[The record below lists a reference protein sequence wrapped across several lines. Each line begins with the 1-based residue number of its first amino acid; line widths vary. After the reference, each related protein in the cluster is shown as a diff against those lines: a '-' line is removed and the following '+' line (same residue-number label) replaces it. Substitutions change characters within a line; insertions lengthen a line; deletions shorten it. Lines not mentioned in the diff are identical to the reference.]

1 MSVALF
7 KICRMSLDAI
17 SAFLDSSPTI
27 RLLKADL
34 GAFVIF
40 FLRQSFKA
48 NNEESAIVFTHDDLI
63 HRLQCFQDELR
74 DEDRQVLLGSPD
86 RYLREWS
93 DAGWLRRFLPADST
107 GAHYQ
112 LTRYSEDAIR
122 FVDNALSRDTRLVG
136 TESRLRLVIDTLID
150 LVRGA
155 SSDPDRRLKD
165 LLAERQRVDAEIES
179 VRGGGKVET
188 YHPAQIRERFHTAV
202 DLLKTLQGDF
212 RAVEDRFEEIGRQVQ
227 RDAMSDDRRRGEI
240 LATALDA
247 EDLIKQQDEGVS
259 FNAFVNFLF
268 APQAQAKLRETIAEV
283 TRIDAI
289 SSERAAVE
297 HVRAMVPSL
306 LAEADNV
313 LRQTGRLSQTLRRLL
328 DDQSVGHR
336 KRTAEVLR
344 DIRTLASRLKHH
356 VEVSDQSPPKGIGLN
371 VETTIGVASPFAR
384 PFWTPP
390 QVFDVTP
397 ETQVIDLE
405 TAQREARKLA
415 SLQRLEWERMRDAI
429 AKATRKRPSIG
440 LSDLIKRLPLKV
452 GIIELVG
459 WIQIAH
465 EDGHRIDREA
475 KEEIRVT
482 TKDAMTGKLTSQSV
496 RVPVVTFHR
505 TSEQA
510 NEPIRSKR
518 PR

>member
-1 MSVALF
+1 MT
-7 KICRMSLDAI
+7 LDAI
-17 SAFLDSSPTI
+17 STFLDSSPTI
-27 RLLKADL
+27 RLLKSDL
-34 GAFVIF
+34 AAYVIF

-48 NNEESAIVFTHDDLI
+48 NNEESALSFSHDDLV
-63 HRLQCFQDELR
+63 HRLRNYQEELHEEER
-74 DEDRQVLLGSPD
+74 PVLLGSPD

-93 DAGWLRRFLPADST
+93 DAGWLRRFLPADSS

-122 FVDNALSRDTRLVG
+122 FVDNALSRDSRLVG
-136 TESRLRLVIDTLID
+136 TESRLRLVIDTLAD

-155 SSDPDRRLKD
+155 SSDPDRRLQD
-165 LLAERQRVDAEIES
+165 LLSQRERIDAEIES

-212 RAVEDRFEEIGRQVQ
+212 RAVEDRFETIGRQVQ
-227 RDAMSDDRRRGEI
+227 RDAMADDRRRGEI
-240 LATALDA
+240 LASALDA

-268 APQAQAKLRETIAEV
+268 APHAQSKLRETIAEV

-289 SSERAAVE
+289 SSERAAIE

-328 DDQSVGHR
+328 DDQSAGHR

-344 DIRTLASRLKHH
+344 DIRTLALRLKNQI
-356 VEVSDQSPPKGIGLN
+356 DADKQPLPNDIGIE
-371 VETTIGVASPFAR
+371 VETVIGVASPLTR

-390 QVFDVTP
+390 QTFDLTP
-397 ETQVIDLE
+397 ETQTIDL
-405 TAQREARKLA
+405 AIIQREARKLA
-415 SLQRLEWERMRDAI
+415 SLQRLEWDRMRDTI
-429 AKATRKRPSIG
+429 AKATAESPSIG
-440 LSDLIKRLPLKV
+440 LPDLIKLRPLRV
-452 GIIELVG
+452 GVIELVG

-465 EDGHRIDREA
+465 EDGHRIDRDA
-475 KEEIRVT
+475 VEEIEVHT
-482 TKDAMTGKLTSQSV
+482 LNASTGGPALLRV
-496 RVPVVTFHR
+496 RVPIVTFHR
-505 TSEQA
+505 TREEASV
-510 NEPIRSKR
+510 PVRTRR

>member
-1 MSVALF
+1 MT
-7 KICRMSLDAI
+7 LDAI
-17 SAFLDSSPTI
+17 ASFLDSSPTV
-27 RLLKADL
+27 RLLRADL

-40 FLRQSFKA
+40 FLRQTFKA
-48 NNEESAIVFTHDDLI
+48 SSEDSAIAFSHDDLI
-63 HRLQCFQDELR
+63 HRLQSFQDELR
-74 DEDRQVLLGSPD
+74 DEERQVLLGSAD

-93 DAGWLRRFLPADST
+93 DAGWLRRFLPADSS

-136 TESRLRLVIDTLID
+136 TESRLRLVIDTLVD
-150 LVRGA
+150 LLRGA

-165 LLAERQRVDAEIES
+165 LLAERQRIDDEIES
-179 VRGGGKVET
+179 VRGGGKVQT

-227 RDAMSDDRRRGEI
+227 RDAMTDDRRRGQI

-268 APQAQAKLRETIAEV
+268 APQAQAKLRETISEV
-283 TRIDAI
+283 TQIDAI
-289 SSERAAVE
+289 SGERAAVE
-297 HVRAMVPSL
+297 HIRAMVPSL

-344 DIRTLASRLKHH
+344 DIRMLASRLKHH
-356 VEVSDQSPPKGIGLN
+356 REASGQSPPKVIGLN
-371 VETTIGVASPFAR
+371 VETTIGVASPFTR

-390 QVFDVTP
+390 QVFDVAP
-397 ETQVIDLE
+397 ETRVIDLE

-415 SLQRLEWERMRDAI
+415 SLQRLEWERMRAAV
-429 AKATRKRPSIG
+429 AKATRNRPSIK
-440 LSDLIKRLPLKV
+440 LSDLVKLRPLKV

-465 EDGHRIDREA
+465 EDGHRIDRDAE
-475 KEEIRVT
+475 EEIRLT
-482 TKDAMTGKLTSQSV
+482 TKDATTGKLTSLCV

-505 TSEQA
+505 ISEEA
-510 NEPIRSKR
+510 NAPVRTKR